1 MNFKQ
6 EAAESLKEILF
17 FGEYSERYTDEE
29 KSMVLEFALEEIKDN
44 HLYSLKELVEIID
57 LVEDEALERLGWDE

>member
-29 KSMVLEFALEEIKDN
+29 KSMVLEFAVEEIKDN